1 MLATLEDPFAMKLVL
16 AVLAPCALALAA
28 CTTSSS
34 APQPTAGS
42 AGALTPQYGAAP
54 TISPNDPA
62 YAENGAPRAGQ
73 PSGYDTAGAPSP
85 SGNYAPIQHQH
96 DRGGGGFVQ

>member
-1 MLATLEDPFAMKLVL
+1 M
-16 AVLAPCALALAA
+16 
-28 CTTSSS
+28 
-34 APQPTAGS
+34 
-42 AGALTPQYGAAP
+42 
-54 TISPNDPA
+54 ISPNDPA